1 MQVLWEEECEK
12 GALPGG
18 LGVAR
23 LEARSHPQGR
33 GDQDACG
40 GRCASSL
47 AFLPERPGEPPKV
60 VEHVSDFRKTS
71 CQRFAGSTWQQ
82 QQRQK

>member
-1 MQVLWEEECEK
+1 MKRGHFLAVWGWHGSRQ
-12 GALPGG
+12 GPIPRA
-18 LGVAR
+18 GVT
-23 LEARSHPQGR
+23 QG
-33 GDQDACG
+33 ACG

-47 AFLPERPGEPPKV
+47 AFLPEGPGEPPKV